1 MDHDR
6 PFQDFEEQEKNERE
20 KKKNTKNDVF
30 FARKIAE
37 QQITEGVYR
46 ICEIIVRNFKSRK
59 SPFALREFFRQF
71 FPLSVAADR
80 SVDRPFFFFFF
91 TCEVSIERLKREGK
105 KKKKKRGPE
114 GKRLRSGRKFECQW
128 LVEPSR
134 RGNLARYP
142 GFTDFSSAFSLP
154 LSLSFV
160 LFSFLFRLFHVSFL
174 SLSFSLSLSFPFSSS
189 SLLIELPVGG
199 DRRGP
204 GVDWPDVFLFGPSG
218 EGRRY
223 DGLLGFYWCTSPR
236 IGISVSFWKVSEK
249 LSRMICLLSTFKH
262 FSHDTNISKRCWT
275 EERCWI
281 LRLGRSMLIEM
292 FNFTKVTRLT

>member
-105 KKKKKRGPE
+105 KKKKKKNAMNRRAQGE
-114 GKRLRSGRKFECQW
+114 ACTEKRTKYR
-128 LVEPSR
+128 
-134 RGNLARYP
+134 
-142 GFTDFSSAFSLP
+142 
-154 LSLSFV
+154 
-160 LFSFLFRLFHVSFL
+160 
-174 SLSFSLSLSFPFSSS
+174 
-189 SLLIELPVGG
+189 
-199 DRRGP
+199 
-204 GVDWPDVFLFGPSG
+204 
-218 EGRRY
+218 
-223 DGLLGFYWCTSPR
+223 
-236 IGISVSFWKVSEK
+236 
-249 LSRMICLLSTFKH
+249 
-262 FSHDTNISKRCWT
+262 
-275 EERCWI
+275 EE
-281 LRLGRSMLIEM
+281 
-292 FNFTKVTRLT
+292 

>member
-91 TCEVSIERLKREGK
+91 YLRGIDRAIEERGEK
-105 KKKKKRGPE
+105 KKKKKKNAMNRRAQGE
-114 GKRLRSGRKFECQW
+114 ACTEKRTKYR
-128 LVEPSR
+128 
-134 RGNLARYP
+134 
-142 GFTDFSSAFSLP
+142 
-154 LSLSFV
+154 
-160 LFSFLFRLFHVSFL
+160 
-174 SLSFSLSLSFPFSSS
+174 
-189 SLLIELPVGG
+189 
-199 DRRGP
+199 
-204 GVDWPDVFLFGPSG
+204 
-218 EGRRY
+218 
-223 DGLLGFYWCTSPR
+223 
-236 IGISVSFWKVSEK
+236 
-249 LSRMICLLSTFKH
+249 
-262 FSHDTNISKRCWT
+262 
-275 EERCWI
+275 EE
-281 LRLGRSMLIEM
+281 
-292 FNFTKVTRLT
+292 

>member
-105 KKKKKRGPE
+105 KKKKKKERDEQKGAGGSLH
-114 GKRLRSGRKFECQW
+114 GK
-128 LVEPSR
+128 
-134 RGNLARYP
+134 
-142 GFTDFSSAFSLP
+142 TD
-154 LSLSFV
+154 
-160 LFSFLFRLFHVSFL
+160 
-174 SLSFSLSLSFPFSSS
+174 
-189 SLLIELPVGG
+189 
-199 DRRGP
+199 
-204 GVDWPDVFLFGPSG
+204 
-218 EGRRY
+218 
-223 DGLLGFYWCTSPR
+223 
-236 IGISVSFWKVSEK
+236 
-249 LSRMICLLSTFKH
+249 
-262 FSHDTNISKRCWT
+262 
-275 EERCWI
+275 
-281 LRLGRSMLIEM
+281 
-292 FNFTKVTRLT
+292 